1 MHPIGKPFICL
12 KKFFSKLNTFVLNIM
27 FNNLL
32 KPTIFISKQFK
43 NLFIKR
49 VILYVA
55 SLGIMLVYRL
65 TISSEYK

>member
-1 MHPIGKPFICL
+1 
-12 KKFFSKLNTFVLNIM
+12 M

-55 SLGIMLVYRL
+55 SLGIMLVYKL
-65 TISSEYK
+65 TISSEYKLGSLSKIMSLVSWIKFWESFI